1 MMTMSRDMEGKVAL
15 VTGAASGIG
24 RATALAFARA
34 GTKVVVADIA
44 VEGGQATVATIKKN
58 GGQAVFIRTDVSQE
72 SEVEALVRQTIETY
86 GRLDYAHNNAGIE
99 GTADTASEEIW
110 HQIMNV
116 NLMGVWLCLKHEIP
130 HMVKQGKGAIVN
142 TSSVAGLIATGGGM
156 NAYAPSKAGVI
167 QLTRDAAL
175 AYAKAGVRVNAVC
188 PGVIK
193 TDMIQ
198 RVVDEHPSMQ
208 DYLANRA
215 PMGRMGEPHE
225 IAQVVWLCSDESSY
239 ITGVALAVDGGWTV
253 Q

>member
-1 MMTMSRDMEGKVAL
+1 MTRDMEGKVAI
-15 VTGAASGIG
+15 VTGAGSGIG
-24 RATALAFARA
+24 RATALAFAQE

-44 VEGGQATVATIKKN
+44 VEGGQATVATIKKD
-58 GGQAVFIRTDVSQE
+58 GGDAVFIKTDVSQE
-72 SEVEALVRQTIETY
+72 TEVEALIDKTIETY

-99 GTADTASEEIW
+99 GAADTGSEEIW
-110 HQIMNV
+110 HQVMNV
-116 NLMGVWLCLKHEIP
+116 NLKGVWLCLKHEIP
-130 HMVKQGKGAIVN
+130 QMLKQGKGAIVN

-175 AYAKAGVRVNAVC
+175 AYAKAGIRVNAVC
-188 PGVIK
+188 PGIIK

-198 RVVDEHPSMQ
+198 RVVDEHPPMK

-225 IAQVVWLCSDESSY
+225 IAQVVVWLCSDESSF
-239 ITGVALAVDGGWTV
+239 ITGVALPVDGGWTM